1 MPHIT
6 TCPHCGK
13 CYEEISEEMANWT
26 HRSCGSCR
34 VFRYLVSGTVTDP
47 GFRNALERADVATL
61 ERALEDLKGRA
72 YKKTAVAAVQARL
85 RRLTKRE
92 ATAADEEAAG

>member
-47 GFRNALERADVATL
+47 GFRNALE
-61 ERALEDLKGRA
+61 DLKGRA